1 MKNPAQTTH
10 EAVTAKRSVMMH
22 SHSAADGHGVRNVN
36 VTSKHGSIG
45 HDQLVTDLAI
55 MGNMNASH
63 QKTPITQLGDPIF
76 FFARPIDRDAL
87 ADRIVITDQDTRS
100 TAAVTDVLRFTAD
113 HRPRMNMVVV
123 PHNDTTFDH
132 HVALEFCII
141 ANLYVRPDVTERTDL
156 DIVPEFRSRV
166 DASEV

>member
-22 SHSAADGHGVRNVN
+22 SDSAADGHGVRNVD

-76 FFARPIDRDAL
+76 FFARSVDRDAL
-87 ADRIVITDQDTRS
+87 ADRVVVADQDTRS
-100 TAAVTDVLRFTAD
+100 TAAVTDILRFTAD
-113 HRPRMNMVVV
+113 HRSGMNMIVVS
-123 PHNDTTFDH
+123 HNDTTFDH

-141 ANLYVRPDVTERTDL
+141 ANLGVRTDVTKRTDL
-156 DIVPEFRSRV
+156 DIVPEFRTRI
-166 DASEV
+166 DASEI